1 MTIKKSTVKGKC
13 FYAIMLQEQRD
24 TYSYGQFSEVAISIP
39 AVQSFV
45 SAVQVIQI

>member
-1 MTIKKSTVKGKC
+1 
-13 FYAIMLQEQRD
+13 MLQEQRD

-45 SAVQVIQI
+45 SAVQVIQIWALNNLKEGV